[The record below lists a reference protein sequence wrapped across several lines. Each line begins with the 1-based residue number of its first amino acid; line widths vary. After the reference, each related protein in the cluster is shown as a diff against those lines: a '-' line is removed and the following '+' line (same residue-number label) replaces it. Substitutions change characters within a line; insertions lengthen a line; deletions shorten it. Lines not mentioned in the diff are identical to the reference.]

1 MEETIRANPKPSP
14 GSTVGFVP
22 ARPREGES
30 WRGEAVT
37 ERGNLALSILKPLA
51 ALALMALLLAR
62 PQAAALGALRAMA
75 AWAASVA
82 PAVFPFLAL
91 MPLLT
96 CDEAARAYEKLLGGL
111 TARLFRLPGAAAP
124 AMVIGMVAGVP
135 AGPLAARSVAARTG
149 LDRGQLQRLAIA
161 AMGFSPAF
169 LISGVGAGM
178 LGSAALGWRLALS
191 QILSQLTLA
200 LMLRKAWRNRNGPV
214 ADAGPLHQ
222 DGAIRGAVLAALTI
236 CGYMALFGAL
246 ARAAGGLLGDR
257 VGGAILCLVDV
268 PSGARLLADLPLPM
282 QARLVLISA
291 LCGFGGLCLI
301 AQCQGALKGCGLG
314 WMECLALRA
323 LAAMLCA
330 LYTLLGLRLGE
341 VDFPGLAIG
350 LADNPLAAGG
360 LCASALAVPVLLK
373 MRKSIS

>member
-1 MEETIRANPKPSP
+1 MERTLRIVQKPSTMGKVP
-14 GSTVGFVP
+14 PKGAEEVSSRHCCVESTKT
-22 ARPREGES
+22 ARVSG
-30 WRGEAVT
+30 
-37 ERGNLALSILKPLA
+37 LSILKPIS
-51 ALALMALLLAR
+51 ALMLMALLLAR
-62 PQAAALGALRAMA
+62 PQAAALGALRAMV

-96 CDEAARAYEKLLGGL
+96 CDEACRVYEKLLGGV

-124 AMVIGMVAGVP
+124 AMVVGVVAGVP

-149 LDRGQLQRLAIA
+149 MDQGRLQRLAVA

-169 LISGVGAGM
+169 LISGVGAGI

-191 QILSQLTLA
+191 QILAQLTLA
-200 LMLRKAWRNRNGPV
+200 LLLRKAWRDRTRPV
-214 ADAGPLHQ
+214 ADAGPIRQ

-246 ARAAGGLLGDR
+246 ARAAGGLLGNQA
-257 VGGAILCLVDV
+257 GGAILCLMDV

-301 AQCQGALKGCGLG
+301 AQCLGALKGCGLG
-314 WMECLALRA
+314 WMECLALRV
-323 LAAMLCA
+323 LAALFCA

-341 VDFPGLAIG
+341 VDLSGLS
-350 LADNPLAAGG
+350 ADPLAAGG
-360 LCASALAVPVLLK
+360 LCASVLSIPVLLK